1 MNKAAQITALLIVLV
16 VLSSSI
22 FKREQLPQNKRVS
35 ELLVELGE
43 KPADHHVSEI
53 DPAKVKM
60 GMEIST
66 QGFTT
71 APDGSTSL
79 KVSEFFVCTD
89 CHNTVKEIGVA
100 TDNSPENRLA
110 YAMEKDIPYLPGST
124 FWGMMNRTSWFN
136 DDHIKKYGDLVKDAN
151 HDLKKSIQLC
161 SRECSSGRYME
172 DWEMEATLHYLA
184 SIEITVADLNLG
196 KKETL
201 MIQNKEEGA
210 AEMLRGKYLQKY
222 PAKFLDF
229 LPVEQRGLGTKGD
242 AEKGK
247 FIYEKSCMHCHKK
260 DGVTKTVFGDG
271 KKEKDFEWLLSYFEK
286 SNGGSIYWIC
296 RKGTAPKKKTRM
308 YMPIYSEE
316 KLPDSQIEDLAIY
329 ILQEAKKKK

>member
-1 MNKAAQITALLIVLV
+1 MNKAIWITTLLV
-16 VLSSSI
+16 VSIIFSSAV
-22 FKREQLPQNKRVS
+22 FRTTVLDQNKRVS
-35 ELLVELGE
+35 ELLIDLGE
-43 KPADHHVSEI
+43 NPTDHHVDKI

-60 GMEIST
+60 GMEIVT
-66 QGFTT
+66 KGNTT
-71 APDGSTSL
+71 APDGSTSI

-100 TDNSPENRLA
+100 TDNSADNRLA
-110 YAMEKDIPYLPGST
+110 YAMEMGIPYLPGST

-136 DDHIKKYGDLVKDAN
+136 DDHVKKYGDLVKDAN
-151 HDLKKSIQLC
+151 KDLKKSIQLC
-161 SRECSSGRYME
+161 SKECSSGRYLE

-184 SIEITVADLNLG
+184 SIEITVGDLDLG
-196 KKETL
+196 KKESL

-210 AEMLRGKYLQKY
+210 AEMLKGKYLQKY

-229 LPVEQRGLGTKGD
+229 LPVEKRGLGKTGD
-242 AEKGK
+242 IDRGQ

-260 DGVTKTVFGDG
+260 GGVTKTVFGNG
-271 KKEKDFEWLLSYFEK
+271 KKEKDFNWLLSYFEK

-296 RKGTAPKKKTRM
+296 RKGTAPSKKTRM

-316 KLPDSQIEDLAIY
+316 KLPDSQIEDLAAY
-329 ILQEAKKKK
+329 ILKKAKE